1 MDNRKC
7 HMEHFLLTHQPFL
20 SQRAWTAGAPLDRE
34 LQCEGPQARQE
45 RGPPRRHV
53 PHRKCD
59 LAADPHQRSSASKR
73 PTHEM
78 LTFAN
83 ETSRP
88 PDRRA
93 IRSAV
98 SAPINKRPSVFPLTF
113 QPVGAEKNST
123 RDSQNVVTVDCCRD
137 FPAQDTS
144 EGKPPICSDFLSHP
158 DFRDFSQNNQQ
169 SEEYYSN
176 TSCYIDN
183 MKSVKY
189 LN

>member
-20 SQRAWTAGAPLDRE
+20 SQRAKTAGAPLDRE
-34 LQCEGPQARQE
+34 LLCEGPRARQE

-113 QPVGAEKNST
+113 QPVGAEETPLVTHKTSLRWIVAVISRRKIPQRENHPFVQIFFPISTSGISLKTTDNLKNIT
-123 RDSQNVVTVDCCRD
+123 AT
-137 FPAQDTS
+137 PA
-144 EGKPPICSDFLSHP
+144 PMWI
-158 DFRDFSQNNQQ
+158 
-169 SEEYYSN
+169 
-176 TSCYIDN
+176 I
-183 MKSVKY
+183 
-189 LN
+189 

>member
-20 SQRAWTAGAPLDRE
+20 SQRAKTAGAPLGRE
-34 LQCEGPQARQE
+34 LRCEGPQARQE

-78 LTFAN
+78 LTFAD

-113 QPVGAEKNST
+113 QPVGAEKT
-123 RDSQNVVTVDCCRD
+123 PLVTHK
-137 FPAQDTS
+137 TS
-144 EGKPPICSDFLSHP
+144 LRWIVAVISRREIPQRENHHICSDFLSHL

-176 TSCYIDN
+176 TSCYVDN

>member
-7 HMEHFLLTHQPFL
+7 HLEHFLLTHPPFI
-20 SQRAWTAGAPLDRE
+20 SQRAKTEGAPSDRE
-34 LQCEGPQARQE
+34 LLCKGPQARQE

-98 SAPINKRPSVFPLTF
+98 SAPINKQPSVFPLTF
-113 QPVGAEKNST
+113 QPVGAEKT
-123 RDSQNVVTVDCCRD
+123 PLVTHK
-137 FPAQDTS
+137 TS
-144 EGKPPICSDFLSHP
+144 FRLIVAVIFRRKIPQRKKPPICSDFFPHL
-158 DFRDFSQNNQQ
+158 DFSDLSQNNQQ

-176 TSCYIDN
+176 TSCYMDK
-183 MKSVKY
+183 MQSVKY